1 MVLKR
6 LRRTATWLLV
16 LFAVQFAFG
25 MTLNLFVTLP
35 KTHPGATGGEYF
47 SRSAASLVWAL
58 TFGGGSVLF
67 LHALLGAV
75 LFVGTLALFIVS
87 LRRDGRGW
95 RWASGIALFFTFA
108 AFFNGMSFVDYNEDF
123 SSAIMAGCWLIAVV
137 ALVVALVRAPA
148 AASAPASAGAAAAD
162 AAADS

>member
-6 LRRTATWLLV
+6 LRTAATWLLV
-16 LFAVQFAFG
+16 LFAAQFAFG

-35 KTHPGATGGEYF
+35 KTHPGSTGGEYF

-58 TFGGGSVLF
+58 TFGGGTVLF

-75 LFVGTLALFIVS
+75 LFLGTLGLFIS
-87 LRRDGRGW
+87 TFGRAGRGW
-95 RWASGIALFFTFA
+95 RWASGIALFFTFG

-123 SSAIMAGCWLIAVV
+123 SSAIMAGCWLIAVI
-137 ALVVALVRAPA
+137 ALVICLARSPVRPA
-148 AASAPASAGAAAAD
+148 
-162 AAADS
+162 